1 LFWLNRPMSEMLSSV
16 KFLHL
21 KNGRFLHCK
30 KAISLG
36 ERRYLLLFKVKSS
49 DIGHYLK
56 KWQSNVL

>member
-1 LFWLNRPMSEMLSSV
+1 MSEMLSSV

-30 KAISLG
+30 KAIGLG

>member
-1 LFWLNRPMSEMLSSV
+1 M
-16 KFLHL
+16 

-30 KAISLG
+30 KAIDLG

-56 KWQSNVL
+56 KWQSNIL